1 MPHVLPPECI
11 LLYAAGDETVQS
23 SLGPQSC
30 TKPAGCWPDQGRL
43 SLGCAL
49 DLTQWQGDTREWG
62 VPLRRLSNFI
72 FFPKSQRQHM
82 TEVNKNYI
90 CFLWFIGQK
99 REKAT
104 KKWTSLFPL
113 SKTEASRSLQM
124 RLLRAINSALRVQ
137 TPSYRDSPKECP
149 WTHSVPKIELSLGIP
164 WLMMVC
170 RDKISLTQLYQ
181 DSILEYDLSVKV
193 CPAFAGERWT
203 WHHFL
208 QRCDNSF
215 CSKPVKPNWSLGLIF
230 FI

>member
-49 DLTQWQGDTREWG
+49 DITQWQGDTREWG

-104 KKWTSLFPL
+104 KKWTSLPSFHCPKLRQVGVSRWGCSGPL
-113 SKTEASRSLQM
+113 TVLSGSRHRLTETLPKSVPELILYPKWSFLWVSLSCWWCVEIRSPSRSSIKTASWSTISQLKYVQPSLGKDEHGITFFRGVTTAFAQNLLNPTEA
-124 RLLRAINSALRVQ
+124 
-137 TPSYRDSPKECP
+137 
-149 WTHSVPKIELSLGIP
+149 LG
-164 WLMMVC
+164 
-170 RDKISLTQLYQ
+170 
-181 DSILEYDLSVKV
+181 
-193 CPAFAGERWT
+193 
-203 WHHFL
+203 
-208 QRCDNSF
+208 
-215 CSKPVKPNWSLGLIF
+215 
-230 FI
+230 